1 MHHRTTTGL
10 LAAGLLLGTITACGT
25 SGDPEPAVTVTKT
38 VTQEPE
44 EQAAPKKDGPLT
56 IGDKAPVESAEG
68 STASIE
74 VLTYT
79 HTEKGPESPGDELG
93 GDSWAT
99 ADIRVCNTGS
109 DDISVSQT
117 PWSLSYKG
125 GTSMESTGLS
135 GGDMPKPEFPM
146 DKVLGA
152 EKCARGKVAFPVHA
166 KTRPATID
174 YAIDGES
181 PIEWAVPKA

>member
-1 MHHRTTTGL
+1 MNTRTTIGV
-10 LAAGLLLGTITACGT
+10 LAAGLLLGVTGCSA
-25 SGDPEPAVTVTKT
+25 SNSPEPAVTVTKT
-38 VTQEPE
+38 VTKAPAE
-44 EQAAPKKDGPLT
+44 EQAAPKKDGPLAL
-56 IGDKAPVESAEG
+56 GDKASVEGAEG
-68 STASIE
+68 ATASVE
-74 VLTYT
+74 ALAYT
-79 HTEKGPESPGDELG
+79 HTEQGPGAPGDELG

-117 PWSLSYKG
+117 PWSLSYKD

-146 DKVLGA
+146 DKVLSA

-166 KTRPATID
+166 KTRPTTID

>member
-1 MHHRTTTGL
+1 MNTRNTIGL
-10 LAAGLLLGTITACGT
+10 LAAGLLLGTVTGCST
-25 SGDPEPAVTVTKT
+25 SSDPEPAVTVTKT
-38 VTQEPE
+38 VTAAPK
-44 EQAAPKKDGPLT
+44 EQAAPKKDGPLAL
-56 IGDKAPVESAEG
+56 GDKAPVESAEG
-68 STASIE
+68 ATASVE
-74 VLTYT
+74 VLAYT
-79 HTEKGPESPGDELG
+79 HTEQGPEAPGDELG

-109 DDISVSQT
+109 DDIAVSQD
-117 PWSLSYKG
+117 PWSLSYKD

-174 YAIDGES
+174 YAIDGAS